1 METNNVILK
10 YLTNPYYQN
19 VITARNKNI
28 LNNNENDNESSISK
42 EDIQFYRKRIVAL
55 TKDMLKGIN
64 TNNEVKKEHEEYVH
78 HMINYFK
85 MVDRK
90 DILQKQIASEADYEL
105 IEQYTKLLFERGK
118 QLAARQGL
126 ILVDTKYEFGKID
139 DTIYLMDE
147 IHTPDSSRYFYS
159 DGFEKRQVAGEKQLQ
174 LSKEFVREWLINN
187 NFMGKEGQVVPEM
200 SDEWITEISNRYIE
214 LYEKVIGE
222 KFIPQILSEEENF
235 EKIVTALKILPV

>member
-1 METNNVILK
+1 METNDVTLK

-28 LNNNENDNESSISK
+28 LNNNENDNESAISK

-90 DILQKQIASEADYEL
+90 DILQKQYIEEGEEKKVEKNDDMDGIDISNIKMEKVNEL
-105 IEQYTKLLFERGK
+105 MMNKTIKVANLNDFVIITNTTK
-118 QLAARQGL
+118 
-126 ILVDTKYEFGKID
+126 
-139 DTIYLMDE
+139 
-147 IHTPDSSRYFYS
+147 
-159 DGFEKRQVAGEKQLQ
+159 
-174 LSKEFVREWLINN
+174 
-187 NFMGKEGQVVPEM
+187 KEGGEEM
-200 SDEWITEISNRYIE
+200 PKKKEIDLKSPNLKMKGIIKK
-214 LYEKVIGE
+214 EK
-222 KFIPQILSEEENF
+222 K
-235 EKIVTALKILPV
+235 KIKK

>member
-1 METNNVILK
+1 METNDVTLK

-28 LNNNENDNESSISK
+28 VNNNEPGESSISK

-90 DILQKQIASEADYEL
+90 DILQKEYIGEGEEKKVDEDDNDDDGIDISNIKMEKVNEL
-105 IEQYTKLLFERGK
+105 MMKKTIKVENLNDFVIITNTTK
-118 QLAARQGL
+118 
-126 ILVDTKYEFGKID
+126 
-139 DTIYLMDE
+139 
-147 IHTPDSSRYFYS
+147 
-159 DGFEKRQVAGEKQLQ
+159 
-174 LSKEFVREWLINN
+174 
-187 NFMGKEGQVVPEM
+187 KEGGEEM
-200 SDEWITEISNRYIE
+200 PKKKEIDLKSPNLKTKGIIKK
-214 LYEKVIGE
+214 EK
-222 KFIPQILSEEENF
+222 K
-235 EKIVTALKILPV
+235 KIKN

>member
-1 METNNVILK
+1 METNDVTLK

-90 DILQKQIASEADYEL
+90 DILQKQYIGGEAEVKEVVVEKDDMDSIDISNIKMEKVNEL
-105 IEQYTKLLFERGK
+105 MMNKTIKVANLNDFVIITNTTK
-118 QLAARQGL
+118 
-126 ILVDTKYEFGKID
+126 
-139 DTIYLMDE
+139 
-147 IHTPDSSRYFYS
+147 
-159 DGFEKRQVAGEKQLQ
+159 
-174 LSKEFVREWLINN
+174 
-187 NFMGKEGQVVPEM
+187 KEGGEEM
-200 SDEWITEISNRYIE
+200 PKKKEIDLKSPNLKTKGIIKK
-214 LYEKVIGE
+214 EK
-222 KFIPQILSEEENF
+222 K
-235 EKIVTALKILPV
+235 KIKE

>member
-90 DILQKQIASEADYEL
+90 DILQKEYIAEGEEKKVEKNDDMDSIDISNIKMEKVNEL
-105 IEQYTKLLFERGK
+105 MMNK
-118 QLAARQGL
+118 
-126 ILVDTKYEFGKID
+126 
-139 DTIYLMDE
+139 TI
-147 IHTPDSSRYFYS
+147 
-159 DGFEKRQVAGEKQLQ
+159 KVANLND
-174 LSKEFVREWLINN
+174 FVIITNINK
-187 NFMGKEGQVVPEM
+187 KEGGE
-200 SDEWITEISNRYIE
+200 EIPKKKEIDLKSPNLKTKGIIKK
-214 LYEKVIGE
+214 EK
-222 KFIPQILSEEENF
+222 K
-235 EKIVTALKILPV
+235 KIKE

>member
-1 METNNVILK
+1 METNDVTLK

-28 LNNNENDNESSISK
+28 VNNNESNESSISK

-90 DILQKQIASEADYEL
+90 DILQKEYI
-105 IEQYTKLLFERGK
+105 
-118 QLAARQGL
+118 
-126 ILVDTKYEFGKID
+126 
-139 DTIYLMDE
+139 
-147 IHTPDSSRYFYS
+147 
-159 DGFEKRQVAGEKQLQ
+159 
-174 LSKEFVREWLINN
+174 
-187 NFMGKEGQVVPEM
+187 KEGEEKKV
-200 SDEWITEISNRYIE
+200 DEDDNHDDGIDISNIKM
-214 LYEKVIGE
+214 EKVNELMMNKTIKVANLNDFVIITNTTKKEGGE
-222 KFIPQILSEEENF
+222 EMPKKKEIDLKSPNLKTKGIIKK
-235 EKIVTALKILPV
+235 EKKKNKE